1 MTVKGVVMAGGKGT
15 RLRPIT
21 YSIPKPLVPIAGR
34 PCIGYTLDSFF
45 KAGVRNVIITTGYKF
60 ESLIEG
66 VLEFKNADQNI
77 LFSVEREPAG
87 TAGSVKMASKF
98 LDDTFVVGSGDVLAD
113 FDIKELLDFHR
124 KKKAK
129 LTIALTTV
137 EDPSQLG
144 VVDLKDGIIR
154 KFIEKPPRSEAI
166 SNLVNAGI
174 YVAEPEVLDHIPA
187 GVPYDFARDLFPKLI
202 MNGFDI
208 HGFEATGTWL
218 DAGRPMDMIMANK
231 VMTKKYGKKT
241 DSSNVKGEVI
251 LNTPQK
257 KLENCRIAGSTYIG
271 SEVSIGQGS
280 TVSDSAIYDDVYIG
294 SGVEIVDSMIMDS
307 VRIMDGTKIT
317 QSVIMK
323 GTVIG
328 NNCEISHSVLSPRLN
343 LHDNSRVY
351 DVSLSSE
358 VIEEEN

>member
-34 PCIGYTLDSFF
+34 PCIDYTLDSFYR
-45 KAGVRNVIITTGYKF
+45 AGVRNVIITTGYKF

-66 VLEFKNADQNI
+66 VIEFKNTDQNI

-87 TAGSVKMASKF
+87 TAGSVKMTSKF
-98 LDDTFVVGSGDVLAD
+98 LEDTFIVGSGDVLAD

-124 KKKAK
+124 KRKSK

-154 KFIEKPPRSEAI
+154 KFIEKPPRNEAI

-174 YVAEPEVLDHIPA
+174 YVIEPEVLDHIPA
-187 GVPYDFARDLFPKLI
+187 GEPYDFARDLFPKLI
-202 MNGFDI
+202 DSGFDI
-208 HGFEATGTWL
+208 HGFQASGTWL
-218 DAGRPMDMIMANK
+218 DAGRPMDMITANK
-231 VMTKKYGKKT
+231 VMTKKYGQKT
-241 DSSNVKGEVI
+241 ESGNVNGNVI
-251 LNTPQK
+251 LKTPQN
-257 KLENCRIAGSTYIG
+257 KLENSRISGSTYIG
-271 SEVSIGQGS
+271 SDVSIGKDS
-280 TVSDSAIYDDVYIG
+280 TVEDSAIYDGVYIG

-307 VRIMDGTKIT
+307 VRIMDGTRIA
-317 QSVIMK
+317 QSVIMR

-328 NNCEISHSVLSPRLN
+328 TNCEISHSVLSPRLN

-351 DVSLSSE
+351 NVSLSSE
-358 VIEEEN
+358 VVEEEN